1 MYILYKITKSLK
13 GKKIRHIIY
22 HKEEHKKW
30 NKEIN
35 SFFTKIGRKICTN
48 KKIIQPNN
56 LGQRISILHLSLLLF
71 LDTSFKHVYNKG
83 STFDFE
89 TRMDYGKDPLIIFFL
104 IFSIACSHCLFNILP
119 FSTRF
124 FYKGLLQPLL
134 FLFFLMN
141 KNTLLF
147 PSHLHFISSL
157 MFLELYFLHWFFKRK
172 G

>member
-1 MYILYKITKSLK
+1 MK
-13 GKKIRHIIY
+13 GKKIRHVIY
-22 HKEEHKKW
+22 HKEEYKKW

-35 SFFTKIGRKICTN
+35 SFLTKFSKKMCTN

-56 LGQRISILHLSLLLF
+56 LGQRISILHLSILLF
-71 LDTSFKHVYNKG
+71 LDTSFKHVIIKG
-83 STFDFE
+83 LL
-89 TRMDYGKDPLIIFFL
+89 LILRLEWTMAKILRLYFL
-104 IFSIACSHCLFNILP
+104 IFSVACSYCLSNILL
-119 FSTRF
+119 FSTGF

-157 MFLELYFLHWFFKRK
+157 MFLELYLLH
-172 G
+172 